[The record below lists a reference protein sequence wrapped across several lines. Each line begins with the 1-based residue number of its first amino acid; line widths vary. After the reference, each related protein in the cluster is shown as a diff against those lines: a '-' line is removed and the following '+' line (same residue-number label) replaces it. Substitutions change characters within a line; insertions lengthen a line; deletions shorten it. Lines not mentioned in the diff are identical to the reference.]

1 MIDASVVIHTPHVAV
16 PSRPG
21 LDAATLLLDL
31 GRLCLRSRDAVELGV
46 DVAQRRMFSGFAIEV
61 SEISASIARGVS
73 DANDCGVGG
82 ANPTLAFEDA
92 SPLLPSFGARATVLQ
107 ALAPVPGRASLDV
120 TFTANALRAA
130 VSPRRIDQLV
140 AIAEHLSSSS
150 ERISTGGY
158 HGGGD
163 DDDDVASLAGSDF
176 TIGSDVSAVPG
187 DGVKGW
193 ILQVSFGRLQW
204 TPCLVKVNELGKVEI
219 FAAGV
224 AGGLGAVA
232 GKPLAAPTFVTTGG
246 ALKLR
251 ASDAAGKKHAM
262 IVSPDAASTTSA
274 MERIRA
280 AAGTGATSHFPDLVK
295 SNRVVR
301 FKSSRAMTRV
311 KEAINAG
318 ARNARASAGIAVA
331 EGDEPAPTEAEPTR
345 DGAAGSAKEKD
356 VVDAI
361 RFTATM

>member
-1 MIDASVVIHTPHVAV
+1 VEDLGLASGTDDDARAAAPPPPHALSVKFENKPKPRSPREEDETSTDAPPPPPDIVVAATVAPAYLTVLRAPVDRVVAVLTRHKSEALAAQEETFKRAVAASASATAAAAQERVLAALSERPVIDASVVIHTPHVAV

-31 GRLCLRSRDAVELGV
+31 GRLRLRSRDAVELGV

-150 ERISTGGY
+150 ERISTGGDR
-158 HGGGD
+158 GPGRRSQGL
-163 DDDDVASLAGSDF
+163 DVASL
-176 TIGSDVSAVPG
+176 V
-187 DGVKGW
+187 
-193 ILQVSFGRLQW
+193 
-204 TPCLVKVNELGKVEI
+204 
-219 FAAGV
+219 
-224 AGGLGAVA
+224 
-232 GKPLAAPTFVTTGG
+232 
-246 ALKLR
+246 
-251 ASDAAGKKHAM
+251 
-262 IVSPDAASTTSA
+262 
-274 MERIRA
+274 
-280 AAGTGATSHFPDLVK
+280 
-295 SNRVVR
+295 
-301 FKSSRAMTRV
+301 
-311 KEAINAG
+311 
-318 ARNARASAGIAVA
+318 RASA
-331 EGDEPAPTEAEPTR
+331 
-345 DGAAGSAKEKD
+345 
-356 VVDAI
+356 VDAVS
-361 RFTATM
+361 REGERPREG